1 MAMFVV
7 KSIVTQINDDVY
19 GSINTAVVHESG
31 SGVGGTEGD
40 RVVNPTL
47 YTVRQR
53 WHRHLQTPMLI

>member
-19 GSINTAVVHESG
+19 GSINTAVVHEPG

-40 RVVNPTL
+40 RVIYPTL
-47 YTVRQR
+47 HTVRQR
-53 WHRHLQTPMLI
+53 RH

>member
-19 GSINTAVVHESG
+19 GSINTAVVHEPG

-40 RVVNPTL
+40 RVIYPTL
-47 YTVRQR
+47 HTVHQR
-53 WHRHLQTPMLI
+53 RH